1 MAGQF
6 LFEQA
11 DDLVPVGPLPLGLL
25 RVETE
30 DIPSPAFAIAEDDL
44 LGVQVVG
51 DLDVAAGLGEHL
63 LFYLGHRG
71 HPGGQQILAAGPGQL
86 FPVVRGVHARVGHK
100 QGAAE
105 FPAAEVLADALD
117 RGDIRGV
124 AGKDPALHRQPFP
137 GDRQGDNDLRG
148 PGALLGMA
156 VLAQASVVFV
166 GVVLV
171 VDGKRS
177 RSGVVENQVNRE
189 VEQVGG
195 LEKDRLLD
203 RIDVL
208 VEEVHGLVHLSQ
220 FQTMATGKMDS
231 FQPAIPDAQLG
242 LGSTE
247 AVGGHGQQRL
257 VVGDGVLALAE
268 QGSERLAD
276 AQSLPQGFNDQHGA
290 EFDRAQNFKIIGQPT
305 AALVSIAITISIQD
319 GDPADPGDG
328 AGKPDQGLAVQLIG
342 PAEAVDD
349 AGNGGVGLR
358 IPHVVSELEV
368 LGDGTVLVLSFRG
381 SQVHG
386 CPPR

>member
-1 MAGQF
+1 M
-6 LFEQA
+6 
-11 DDLVPVGPLPLGLL
+11 
-25 RVETE
+25 T
-30 DIPSPAFAIAEDDL
+30 
-44 LGVQVVG
+44 
-51 DLDVAAGLGEHL
+51 
-63 LFYLGHRG
+63 
-71 HPGGQQILAAGPGQL
+71 
-86 FPVVRGVHARVGHK
+86 
-100 QGAAE
+100 
-105 FPAAEVLADALD
+105 
-117 RGDIRGV
+117 
-124 AGKDPALHRQPFP
+124 
-137 GDRQGDNDLRG
+137 
-148 PGALLGMA
+148 

-166 GVVLV
+166 GVILV

-177 RSGVVENQVNRE
+177 RGGVVENQVDRE

-208 VEEVHGLVHLSQ
+208 VEKVHGLVHLSQ
-220 FQTMATGKMDS
+220 FQTMATGKMDP

-268 QGSERLAD
+268 QGSKRLAD